1 MSEASLLTRGGGGGA
16 YRAGKDGRKVTKG
29 NEEASERK
37 RKEEE
42 GKERGKKGRNA
53 AMCAK
58 RGVHVLHFC
67 FVNKYKIKCHLLF
80 HLLTLFYL

>member
-1 MSEASLLTRGGGGGA
+1 MLRKHPFRHVRNQSFDTGGGHTGLERRSG
-16 YRAGKDGRKVTKG
+16 TKG
-29 NEEASERK
+29 NEEVSERK

-58 RGVHVLHFC
+58 RGGAGGPIMCVDHSE
-67 FVNKYKIKCHLLF
+67 
-80 HLLTLFYL
+80 